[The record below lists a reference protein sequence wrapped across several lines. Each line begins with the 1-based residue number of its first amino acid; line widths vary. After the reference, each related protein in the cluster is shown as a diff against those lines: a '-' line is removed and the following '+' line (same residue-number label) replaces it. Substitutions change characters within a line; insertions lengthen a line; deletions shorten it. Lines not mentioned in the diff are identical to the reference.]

1 MRDYAFYNGVFT
13 PYDACAIP
21 LSDRSIFFA
30 DAVYDV
36 VIGRRGNAYQL
47 DEHLERLFC
56 NAKIVGFKNMPQKS
70 YIEDA
75 VSDIIKLSE
84 ADCFVLYIQL
94 SANEMRRKH
103 LRCEDKTNL
112 LITIS
117 SAEIPCKLEGAS
129 AITMKD
135 NRYAYCNVKTTN
147 LLPAVLSMNEAHK
160 ASADLAIFHKNRI
173 ITECSASNI
182 SILSGNQLI
191 THPLDSSILPGISEK
206 NLIEV
211 CKDLGIVHIERE
223 FNLSELLRA
232 DAVLVTSTTKFV
244 KICEKIDD
252 VRLISEKTYL
262 ANEIFDIMLNDFLA
276 KT

>member
-47 DEHLERLFC
+47 DEHLERLFL
-56 NAKIVGFKNMPQKS
+56 NAKIVGFKNLPLKS

-75 VSDIIKLSE
+75 VSDIIKLSG

-94 SANEMRRKH
+94 SASEMRRKH
-103 LRCEDKTNL
+103 LRSDDQTNL

-117 SAEIPCKLEGAS
+117 VAEIPSKLEGVS

-147 LLPAVLSMNEAHK
+147 LLPAVLSMNEAHR
-160 ASADLAIFHKNRI
+160 ASADLAIFHKNGI

-191 THPLDSSILPGISEK
+191 THPLDSSILPGISERNLIGVCK
-206 NLIEV
+206 NLG
-211 CKDLGIVHIERE
+211 LVHIRRE
-223 FNLSELLRA
+223 FNIDQLLNA

-244 KICEKIDD
+244 KICEKIDY
-252 VRLISEKTYL
+252 VSITSEKISL
-262 ANEIFDIMLNDFLA
+262 VEEIFGKMSDDFLA